1 MKLRD
6 WAEEWLAMRH
16 DTVRATTRV
25 RHDSMFR
32 RHVVDDPIGDVELDD
47 LDRRTMVDF
56 MARLAH
62 KPTTR
67 GSTLSPK
74 TRAHVH
80 KSLHACLSDAVA
92 DRVLDRN
99 PLDRVAMPRQHIPEQ
114 ACYSISDAQTIIDR
128 RSEHRWGWVYALA
141 VLTGMRR
148 GELCGLTWDDIDVT
162 NACLYVRHTR
172 STAGHSV
179 VDDEPKTRHG
189 RRRIDLP
196 DIAVQILNDT
206 VDARDA
212 ARGEWGDDWNPAGDQ
227 WLVVNE
233 DGSLPH
239 PDRIGG
245 EFKLY
250 CSLIGVTH
258 HNLIAC
264 RHTFAALSLAS
275 GTSLEDL
282 KVRMG
287 HAQIATTLL
296 YSHWYPGHG
305 ATAAAA
311 LAAVLGYTQPDK

>member
-1 MKLRD
+1 MTLRG
-6 WAEEWLAMRH
+6 WGEEWLTMRH
-16 DTVRATTRV
+16 DTMRPTTRV
-25 RHDSMFR
+25 RHASMFR
-32 RHVVDDPIGDVELDD
+32 LHVLDDVIGDLELAD
-47 LDRRTMVDF
+47 LDRRTMVDY

-62 KPTTR
+62 KPSGR
-67 GSTLSPK
+67 GSPLSPK
-74 TRAHVH
+74 TRAHIY

-92 DRVLDRN
+92 EGLLDRN
-99 PLDRVAMPRQHIPEQ
+99 PLDRIPMPRQHTPEQ
-114 ACYSISDAQTIIDR
+114 PCYSISEAQTIIDR

-148 GELCGLTWDDIDVT
+148 GELCGLTWDDVDLA

-172 STAGHSV
+172 STAGHTIV
-179 VDDEPKTRHG
+179 EDEPKTRHG
-189 RRRIDLP
+189 KRRIDLP
-196 DIAVQILNDT
+196 EIAVDILNDT
-206 VDARDA
+206 IQARDT
-212 ARGEWGDDWNPAGDQ
+212 ARAEWGNDWNPAGDHR
-227 WLVVNE
+227 LIVNE

-239 PDRIGG
+239 PDRVGDQ
-245 EFKLY
+245 FKAY
-250 CSLIGVTH
+250 CTLIRVTH

-296 YSHWYPGHG
+296 YAHWYPGHG

-311 LAAVLGYTQPDK
+311 LAAVLGYGPPPS